1 MRKINP
7 HDFHF
12 FDRFA
17 KVSNRI
23 IVPKLIRGSQLFS
36 YTDSARRV
44 NQGIIA
50 GLLNELI
57 AEGFNSSNT
66 TG

>member
-12 FDRFA
+12 FDCAA
-17 KVSNRI
+17 KRNRI

-36 YTDSARRV
+36 YTDSIRRV

-50 GLLNELI
+50 GL
-57 AEGFNSSNT
+57 S
-66 TG
+66 